1 MSERKSE
8 KTTFERYKEILER
21 TTITETLDYKSL
33 LINALS
39 SVNVSILEGKA
50 EITNNAIWTLRNL
63 IPSAW
68 QDEQFRNDIDKCYI
82 EKKVDIRP
90 EFCGNKASLKFCEK
104 HKLDPYRTEKRI
116 EHFQMLSACVNL
128 LERLGVLMRRTPKA
142 WIAAKSGVNPNDG
155 ENPESPVH

>member
-1 MSERKSE
+1 MTERKSE
-8 KTTFERYKEILER
+8 KTTFERYKEILEK
-21 TTITETLDYKSL
+21 TTISEIIDYKSL
-33 LINALS
+33 LINTLS
-39 SVNVSILEGKA
+39 SVNTSILEGNL

-68 QDEQFRNDIDKCYI
+68 QDEQFKKDIEQCYI
-82 EKKVDIRP
+82 ENKKDIRP

-104 HKLDPYRTEKRI
+104 HKIEPYKTEKRI

-128 LERLGVLMRRTPKA
+128 MERLGILMRRTPKA

-155 ENPESPVH
+155 ESPAY

>member
-1 MSERKSE
+1 MQIQKGE

-39 SVNVSILEGKA
+39 SVNTSILEGNS
-50 EITNNAIWTLRNL
+50 EITNNSIWTLRNL

-68 QDEQFRNDIDKCYI
+68 QDEQFKKDLEQCYIDK
-82 EKKVDIRP
+82 ETDIRP
-90 EFCGNKASLKFCEK
+90 EFCGVKATLKFCQK
-104 HKLDPYRTEKRI
+104 HKIDTSKKEKRI

-128 LERLGVLMRRTPKA
+128 MERLGILMRRTPKA
-142 WIAAKSGVNPNDG
+142 WIAAKSGVTPDDG
-155 ENPESPVH
+155 ESPVH